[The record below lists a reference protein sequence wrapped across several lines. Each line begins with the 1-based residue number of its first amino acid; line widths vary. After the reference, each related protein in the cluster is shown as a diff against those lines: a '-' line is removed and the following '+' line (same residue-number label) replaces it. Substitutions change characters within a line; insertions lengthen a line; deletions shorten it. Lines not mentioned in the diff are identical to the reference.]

1 MRIPKGKATNR
12 EAYFEAKNPIE
23 EKERSCS
30 ISDEEEA
37 KFVRRLK
44 KGIGKYKGKIP
55 FKCFICGRV
64 GHYASK
70 FPFKKEENQLQGK
83 EKNESNKMQKE
94 KQFKKKSFYAQED
107 CSGSEISNQ
116 SSSEDGMSEFILMAL
131 E

>member
-1 MRIPKGKATNR
+1 MNRDQLCGSLTTYEMIIPKGKATNR

-70 FPFKKEENQLQGK
+70 FPF
-83 EKNESNKMQKE
+83 
-94 KQFKKKSFYAQED
+94 
-107 CSGSEISNQ
+107 
-116 SSSEDGMSEFILMAL
+116 
-131 E
+131 